1 MTLYSLS
8 IDGRHIA
15 RFEAETVTDA
25 ARHVAATYDAQGSTV
40 LIESIDDALNQFAG
54 ELSRA
59 AELNIYNP
67 SAHLRGRLTRL
78 GFYCP
83 PHAPLAETAEVYRRA
98 AASEGTDP
106 AHRPIL
112 ARIAALIEE
121 AAT

>member
-8 IDGRHIA
+8 IDGCHIT
-15 RFEAETVTDA
+15 RFSAEDATDA
-25 ARHVAATYDAQGSTV
+25 ARHEALSYDARGTAV
-40 LIESIDDALNQFAG
+40 LIESVPDALAQFAG

-59 AELNIYNP
+59 EYPTAL
-67 SAHLRGRLTRL
+67 LRGRLARL

-121 AAT
+121 VTP